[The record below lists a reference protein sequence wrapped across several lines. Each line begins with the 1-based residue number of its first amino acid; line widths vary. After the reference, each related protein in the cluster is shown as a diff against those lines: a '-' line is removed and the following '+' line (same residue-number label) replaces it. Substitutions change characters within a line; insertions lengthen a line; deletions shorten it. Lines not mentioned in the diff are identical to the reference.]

1 MDRDRGRSRIKDS
14 RGDFEMS
21 RDWREEISREER
33 LREIRT
39 KLIQNGRPVY
49 AADVEAEILLIKE
62 ENEKGE

>member
-1 MDRDRGRSRIKDS
+1 MDRDRGRSRIKNC

-21 RDWREEISREER
+21 RDWQEEISREER
-33 LREIRT
+33 YNEIRT
-39 KLIQNGRPVY
+39 KLIQNGMPVY